1 MHGGKRLHT
10 KGECQIQCNVFNHC
24 EAQLNQNLR
33 FLVTICDLKWKNL
46 DVLYGKLEETIYSL
60 TWGTHHSKKK
70 RPYFL
75 IEDNYLWLEEIS
87 YLPNDIKGLIFLWLV
102 VAIIAMNMIDGLSCA
117 INYLQDYVWN
127 QQIENSTYGKI
138 KMKDLEPL
146 KEILDIKVHQNQ
158 EVGKFY

>member
-1 MHGGKRLHT
+1 MAWR
-10 KGECQIQCNVFNHC
+10 
-24 EAQLNQNLR
+24 NL
-33 FLVTICDLKWKNL
+33 
-46 DVLYGKLEETIYSL
+46 
-60 TWGTHHSKKK
+60 
-70 RPYFL
+70 
-75 IEDNYLWLEEIS
+75 
-87 YLPNDIKGLIFLWLV
+87 LPNDIKGLIFLWLV

-158 EVGKFY
+158 